1 MKKGFINLRIIV
13 LFLCLCCFYN
23 VKASDFKLSLDCS
36 KTEVVVLNSI
46 TCDIKVETDVIINNV
61 RFNMESSGF
70 KLNFKEGVGFTN
82 NSNSNGISLHKENI
96 VNGKI
101 GTLTIEAPGNLIAG
115 KNTITL
121 KNIIAT
127 NGNDITLNENNDVIQ
142 EISVLS
148 NKSNNNK
155 LKDLLINEKSIEGF
169 DANKNEY
176 NITVNV
182 DKVDITTFTEDD
194 KAQVEVENG
203 NTKNLIVGMN
213 GPYKISVT
221 AEDGSTNVY
230 QMTIKYEIP
239 KSDDNTLKELELYF
253 NDEKIDFAFD
263 VTKTEFNID
272 VDSIVNEITIKSL
285 LNDEKA
291 SYVKKYENRDVNID
305 YGKNKVEIRVK
316 AENDS
321 VKSYVLN
328 IVRKDDRNTNN
339 TLSSLIVNGETVKLS
354 TSIFEYRVDVRYK
367 YHQSDIRVI
376 TTSDKAKVEF
386 NNIDLVDGENKPLI
400 ITVTAENKEKQEY
413 KVIINRLSE
422 AESKVTL
429 KDITIEGYDLDFD
442 VNVFN
447 YDLVLKNNEKVL
459 NIDVIP
465 TEDLEYVIL
474 NNENLSDGSTII
486 IRVND
491 DDGLKS
497 YKINIHVTLDKI
509 LGMPVDLFCL
519 GVFALGVLSLF
530 GSIVYVVML
539 NKKNN
544 VQSIKKQN

>member
-61 RFNMESSGF
+61 SFNMESIGF

>member
-61 RFNMESSGF
+61 SFNMESIGF

-203 NTKNLIVGMN
+203 NTKNLIVGIN

>member
-61 RFNMESSGF
+61 SFNMESSGF

-203 NTKNLIVGMN
+203 NTKNLIVGIN